1 MTTPAP
7 PQPTPAMLRLTLP
20 QGATAAETEAEFERY
35 ARLQNLGVGLRRA
48 RALDDVAEPPPAGPR
63 DLAGLATAMAGAHA
77 AQAYYFHQPGWS
89 TLNEIHQ
96 RASEALR
103 DLDEQ
108 AKRTPQAAV
117 QAARITSL
125 AASLIARHAAQI
137 QTYLNT
143 WHQSATPGAE
153 AMRYLTRA
161 AEDHA
166 ARAAGIDDGQ
176 TLDTPRL
183 LMAHAFHLNRE
194 LQRTETARPGPATDP
209 KLDDPDDPALESAL
223 SLGALYD
230 RSLAEAARLGDAM
243 SELSG
248 RARRVGHRAVLDV
261 RLHGAIESLQI
272 RSYEMISGIARKV
285 MNRYDELG
293 WQNDG
298 RRTIAATIFHYA
310 EQRLER
316 IRGALTPD
324 QQREFGHYEV
334 DPPDRYLDAAFD
346 EKRTIVNELKSKF
359 LRPQDRSDLQIRFLL
374 IQRILANDTGDTERL
389 TQPHFPPKEYI
400 AGVRADDPVK
410 ARHELIGALRRR
422 VERDPRHHD
431 ASFLNQVANRL
442 AKEIAGPDE
451 LTTEAAQTTVT
462 RAQLRAAALHLVEK
476 GTAVSPVALASAPE
490 LNLTHAEA
498 ERILHELHNL
508 NVVGAPNSP
517 EPRQLLATTPAQ
529 LPAAL
534 AAPQPTT
541 VATPPQAAR
550 APAPSQAPAQPPA
563 PPEPAVQVTE
573 DQLRRAAFAAAANR
587 IAHADLFVKTLSVT
601 PDQGQALMHA
611 LQERNLVVQAEGG
624 AWEPTFEQDGVDVAL
639 QQSTPEAQPTEP
651 RQQASTLPRR
661 DRTVERPHPGNLANS
676 RRPDPRTLSDE
687 EMNRLLNG
695 SQDKILKASQTLKN
709 GVQARAAAP
718 GPQVVATG
726 SPRTADEAQQNAQR
740 PQPTINAGVR

>member
-1 MTTPAP
+1 
-7 PQPTPAMLRLTLP
+7 MLRLTLRE
-20 QGATAAETEAEFERY
+20 GATAAETEAEFERY
-35 ARLQNLGVGLRRA
+35 ARLQNLGIGLRRA
-48 RALDDVAEPPPAGPR
+48 RALDNVAEPPQAGPR
-63 DLAGLATAMAGAHA
+63 DLAGLATAMAGAQA
-77 AQAYYFHQPGWS
+77 AQAFYFHQPGWS

-96 RASEALR
+96 RASEVLR
-103 DLDEQ
+103 DLNEQ
-108 AKRTPQAAV
+108 AERTPQAAV

-143 WHQSATPGAE
+143 WNQSTTQGAE

-166 ARAAGIDDGQ
+166 ARAASIDDGQ

-183 LMAHAFHLNRE
+183 LMAHAYQLNRE
-194 LQRTETARPGPATDP
+194 LQRAEAARPGPPTDP

-230 RSLAEAARLGDAM
+230 RGLAEAARLGDALN
-243 SELSG
+243 ELSG
-248 RARRVGHRAVLDV
+248 RARRIGHRAVLDV
-261 RLHGAIESLQI
+261 RLHGAIEALQI
-272 RSYEMISGIARKV
+272 RSYEMVSGIARKL

-316 IRGALTPD
+316 IRGALAPD

-334 DPPDRYLDAAFD
+334 DPPDRFLDAVFD
-346 EKRTIVNELKSKF
+346 ENRTVVNELKSKF
-359 LRPQDRSDLQIRFLL
+359 LRPEDRSDLQIRFLL
-374 IQRILANDTGDTERL
+374 VQRILATDMGDTEWG
-389 TQPHFPPKEYI
+389 TQPHFPPKEYV
-400 AGVRADDPVK
+400 AGVRADDPVE
-410 ARHELIGALRRR
+410 ARHELIDALRRR
-422 VERDPRHHD
+422 VERDSYHRD
-431 ASFLNQVANRL
+431 ASFLNQVADRL

-462 RAQLRAAALHLVEK
+462 RAQLRAAALHLVET
-476 GTAVSPVALASAPE
+476 GTAVSPLALASAPE
-490 LNLTHAEA
+490 LKLTHAEA
-498 ERILHELHNL
+498 EQILHQLENL
-508 NVVGAPNSP
+508 NVVGAPNGL

-534 AAPQPTT
+534 ASAQPTT
-541 VATPPQAAR
+541 VATPPQAAP
-550 APAPSQAPAQPPA
+550 APAPSPAPAQAP

-587 IAHADLFVKTLSVT
+587 IAHADLFVNALSVT
-601 PDQGQALMHA
+601 PAQGKAIMEV
-611 LQERNLVVQAEGG
+611 LQERKLVVQADDG
-624 AWEPTFEQDGVDVAL
+624 AWEPTFEQDGVDAAL
-639 QQSTPEAQPTEP
+639 QQSTPGAQRTE
-651 RQQASTLPRR
+651 RGQQAGTLPQR

-687 EMNRLLNG
+687 EMNRLLQG
-695 SQDKILKASQTLKN
+695 SQDKILRASQALKD
-709 GVQARAAAP
+709 GVQTRAAAQS
-718 GPQVVATG
+718 PQVAATG
-726 SPRTADEAQQNAQR
+726 HPRTADEAQQNAQ
-740 PQPTINAGVR
+740 QAQQTISAGVR

>member
-1 MTTPAP
+1 
-7 PQPTPAMLRLTLP
+7 MLRLTLP

-316 IRGALTPD
+316 IRGHSRRTSSASSDTTKSILRTATWTP
-324 QQREFGHYEV
+324 
-334 DPPDRYLDAAFD
+334 P
-346 EKRTIVNELKSKF
+346 S
-359 LRPQDRSDLQIRFLL
+359 
-374 IQRILANDTGDTERL
+374 
-389 TQPHFPPKEYI
+389 
-400 AGVRADDPVK
+400 
-410 ARHELIGALRRR
+410 
-422 VERDPRHHD
+422 
-431 ASFLNQVANRL
+431 
-442 AKEIAGPDE
+442 
-451 LTTEAAQTTVT
+451 T
-462 RAQLRAAALHLVEK
+462 R
-476 GTAVSPVALASAPE
+476 SAPSS
-490 LNLTHAEA
+490 T
-498 ERILHELHNL
+498 
-508 NVVGAPNSP
+508 NSN
-517 EPRQLLATTPAQ
+517 
-529 LPAAL
+529 
-534 AAPQPTT
+534 
-541 VATPPQAAR
+541 
-550 APAPSQAPAQPPA
+550 PSS
-563 PPEPAVQVTE
+563 
-573 DQLRRAAFAAAANR
+573 
-587 IAHADLFVKTLSVT
+587 SV
-601 PDQGQALMHA
+601 
-611 LQERNLVVQAEGG
+611 
-624 AWEPTFEQDGVDVAL
+624 
-639 QQSTPEAQPTEP
+639 
-651 RQQASTLPRR
+651 
-661 DRTVERPHPGNLANS
+661 
-676 RRPDPRTLSDE
+676 
-687 EMNRLLNG
+687 
-695 SQDKILKASQTLKN
+695 
-709 GVQARAAAP
+709 
-718 GPQVVATG
+718 
-726 SPRTADEAQQNAQR
+726 PRTAAICRFASSSSSESWQTTRATRSGSPSLTSR
-740 PQPTINAGVR
+740 PRSTSPGYGPTILSKHAMS